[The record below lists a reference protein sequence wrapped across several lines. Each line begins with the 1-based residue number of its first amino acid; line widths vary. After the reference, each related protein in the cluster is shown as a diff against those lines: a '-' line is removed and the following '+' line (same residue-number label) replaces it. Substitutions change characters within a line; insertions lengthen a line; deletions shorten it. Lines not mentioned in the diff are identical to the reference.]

1 MKLSISLFILAVVAS
16 SYARD
21 YIDPSKRQKQELLE
35 EGQSAS
41 ANSSTQNSQP
51 AQEMSEDEKNR
62 VIFCDC
68 NRLDTY
74 AQKAKTL
81 AQTLF
86 NDQII
91 KWEELDKYIKLRNK
105 TEIAR
110 KKALH
115 YTGMSESESET
126 ETLCEQDYN
135 EYAKLK
141 DFDNIIKEQ
150 VKKCKYFK
158 Y

>member
-1 MKLSISLFILAVVAS
+1 MRFSILLIILAVVAS
-16 SYARD
+16 AYARD

-74 AQKAKTL
+74 AQKAKDL
-81 AQTLF
+81 AQNLR
-86 NDQII
+86 NSEII
-91 KWEELDKYIKLRNK
+91 GWDELRKYINLRDK

-115 YTGMSESESET
+115 YTGMAESET

-141 DFDNIIKEQ
+141 DFDSIIKEQ